1 MKKIYAVVSI
11 LGLLLV
17 IGTAGASDLDSISL
31 GQALMQS
38 VIGMSAFIGGIVG
51 GAIDG

>member
-17 IGTAGASDLDSISL
+17 IGTAGATDLDTISL
-31 GQALMQS
+31 GQAFLQS
-38 VIGMSAFIGGIVG
+38 VLGMAGFIGGIVG